1 MWRDEALERGIC
13 FGRQGIPFY
22 YQFCLDFVPNTEANS
37 KGVFGQS
44 PDVPSSSNPF
54 VLKCY
59 EGAVYFLNT
68 TLEDYRGVDDRPHTW
83 DTKQYPFASDQT
95 ETLEDGI
102 QHDENLE
109 TAPHPTRHLSLTPCN
124 EAGDSDFF
132 SYFVDCMCPNLSNS
146 STDNP
151 YWEFVVPLSL
161 TSAPLFYA
169 LLSWAA
175 NEASMAAGSKRHT
188 YRVAAASYKG
198 LALRGLRDEIA
209 SAQQDRNTTSG
220 TWASI
225 LTTIIMLSASDI
237 AETCSEAWVEHLR
250 AARTLCS
257 IVWPSRPALPD
268 RFRRFC
274 VMWFV
279 SHDIMSRTAWIRQ
292 TLFEPSE
299 WFAGED
305 EREIDPII
313 ACSRGVIQQVSAI
326 GTLMEE
332 RRRKGSPLLVD
343 NEDESERRR
352 RNAIEGVLLSL
363 EQRVAARN
371 EGCASTDVLLQVAES
386 KRLCALIYLYAC
398 IDHATPSS
406 PIIQGLTRRVIGI
419 LTNVP
424 SKPSIIFPLFVA
436 GTLAVCNEDDRR
448 LVLDKFDS
456 LTKIRSLA
464 TAVKAQDIVTNVWLE
479 RDLGRHRRWEDLVET
494 KSRLLSLA

>member
-1 MWRDEALERGIC
+1 
-13 FGRQGIPFY
+13 
-22 YQFCLDFVPNTEANS
+22 
-37 KGVFGQS
+37 
-44 PDVPSSSNPF
+44 
-54 VLKCY
+54 
-59 EGAVYFLNT
+59 
-68 TLEDYRGVDDRPHTW
+68 
-83 DTKQYPFASDQT
+83 
-95 ETLEDGI
+95 
-102 QHDENLE
+102 
-109 TAPHPTRHLSLTPCN
+109 
-124 EAGDSDFF
+124 
-132 SYFVDCMCPNLSNS
+132 MCPKLSNS

-161 TSAPLFYA
+161 TSTPLFYA

-175 NEASMAAGSKRHT
+175 NEASMRGGPKRHT

-198 LALRGLRDEIA
+198 RALHGLRHEIA
-209 SAQQDRNTTSG
+209 SAQRDLTTTSE

-237 AETCSEAWVEHLR
+237 AETCSAAWVEHLR

-257 IVWPSRPALPD
+257 MVWPSRPALPD

-299 WFAGED
+299 WFSGD
-305 EREIDPII
+305 DVTEIDPII

-326 GTLMEE
+326 GSFIAE
-332 RRRKGSPLLVD
+332 RREKDSTLFADHEDGSQ
-343 NEDESERRR
+343 RRR
-352 RNAIEGVLLSL
+352 RNAIEAVLLSL

-371 EGCASTDVLLQVAES
+371 HGCASTDELLQVAES

-398 IDHATPSS
+398 IDYATPSS
-406 PIIQGLTRRVIGI
+406 PVIQGLTRQVIGI

-424 SKPSIIFPLFVA
+424 SKPSLIFPLFVV
-436 GTLAVCNEDDRR
+436 GTLGVCNEDDRR

-456 LTKIRSLA
+456 LIKVRSLA
-464 TAVKAQDIVTNVWLE
+464 TAVKAQDIVTNVWIE